1 MNELAVV
8 GKGADW
14 RRLKALVDS
23 VSSRITKRVYNL
35 GLHEF
40 FAWYGQE
47 PRPGFTKATVA
58 AWRVA
63 LETRGLG
70 ALPSTSG
77 SRRCRN
83 WRSKHATNQS
93 SSTRIVNRNLWN
105 GDT

>member
-63 LETRGLG
+63 LKTRGLG
-70 ALPSTSG
+70 AASINVRITAVQKLAVEACNESIFFY
-77 SRRCRN
+77 
-83 WRSKHATNQS
+83 TNC
-93 SSTRIVNRNLWN
+93 
-105 GDT
+105 